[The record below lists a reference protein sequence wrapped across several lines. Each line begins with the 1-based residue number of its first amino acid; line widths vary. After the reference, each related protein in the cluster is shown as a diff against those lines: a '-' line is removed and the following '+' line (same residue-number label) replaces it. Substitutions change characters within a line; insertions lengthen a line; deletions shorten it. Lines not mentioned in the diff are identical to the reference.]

1 MTAEDAGL
9 LTAIDVSVAVDE
21 QVLLPPTSLSLEP
34 GRTLAIRGPNGAGKT
49 TLLRVLA
56 GLLPTTSGRVR
67 FGGDPLHV
75 RRRAH
80 RAAIAAM
87 IGAPPL
93 ARDLTLIEQLRFVR
107 ATWGDDTATGEDA
120 AGVAIPSVTAFVTG
134 ADPRTIALAAT
145 LGAVLVA
152 VRAYDATKGAL
163 PIELMMP
170 VPTPAGDASAIVVWA
185 WQADALLWTGVLSF
199 WLSRSSTAGPVTLLW
214 AVPAAVLLA
223 ALTARRLRRAAS

>member
-120 AGVAIPSVTAFVTG
+120 ARMGLAELDIANLATRFPSELSSGQLQLFSLVLTLVRPCRVLLLDEPEQRLDAQRRGLVAEALRRRRDDGCAIAFATHS
-134 ADPRTIALAAT
+134 TALAD
-145 LGAVLVA
+145 AVGS
-152 VRAYDATKGAL
+152 D
-163 PIELMMP
+163 
-170 VPTPAGDASAIVVWA
+170 
-185 WQADALLWTGVLSF
+185 VL
-199 WLSRSSTAGPVTLLW
+199 TVGEHE
-214 AVPAAVLLA
+214 
-223 ALTARRLRRAAS
+223 